1 MFIRDD
7 IPSKLIESKTRIEGF
22 FVELKNKKWPL
33 CCSYN
38 PRFSQ
43 ISFHWNMLGKNFDSW
58 TSKND
63 NITLLGDFNT
73 EPNYTT
79 LSNFWEIYNLKNFIK
94 DKNCFENP
102 NKPSYINLTIT
113 NRPKSFQNYVVIET
127 GLSDFHKMCITV
139 RKYIIV
145 NKNLLSFIIVN
156 SRI

>member
-1 MFIRDD
+1 M
-7 IPSKLIESKTRIEGF
+7 
-22 FVELKNKKWPL
+22 
-33 CCSYN
+33 
-38 PRFSQ
+38 
-43 ISFHWNMLGKNFDSW
+43 
-58 TSKND
+58 
-63 NITLLGDFNT
+63 GDFNT